1 MKKLLA
7 MLLATAMTLGM
18 VACSSSAPSSQAPA
32 PSDAPSASAPAD
44 SAPADDSQAPADT
57 AAPGKK
63 APEDLNVAVSLG
75 WLENESGQRQ
85 KYTFE
90 TEFAKYGITNYQI
103 VDANYD
109 PKKQS
114 EQIEAFIKSKPDVL
128 FVTASDPVG
137 IAEAVKHACDAGI
150 PVFCDDA
157 LIPGAAAVSTV
168 MFDNYK
174 GGMWT
179 MKQLVNKLGGKGKIA
194 MIDLPSN
201 EAWAERSHGAE
212 FVLKQYPE
220 IEVVQRW
227 SWDSTGAVTPRMAI
241 DNMLTACPNVGD
253 LDAIWCA
260 WDGAVFEGLEACQAA
275 GRNEILFTGSDGG
288 EHCFEVMKANPNFIA
303 TCGES
308 IYTMAALCVEYAV
321 KYMNGEAV
329 PRIVMVPSIGITNEM
344 IVNTPVPEGWKN
356 IGDYDIPG
364 NYDVLGWD
372 PTL

>member
-32 PSDAPSASAPAD
+32 PSTDAPVSSDAAAPAEGED
-44 SAPADDSQAPADT
+44 AATPV
-57 AAPGKK
+57 APGKK

-85 KYTFE
+85 KYTYE

-114 EQIEAFIKSKPDVL
+114 EQIEAFIKSKPDIL

-157 LIPGAAAVSTV
+157 LIPGATAVSTV

-179 MKQLVNKLGGKGKIA
+179 MQQLVDRLGGKGKIA

-201 EAWAERSHGAE
+201 EAWAIRSHGAE

-220 IEVVQRW
+220 IEIVQRW

-364 NYDVLGWD
+364 NYDVLGWE